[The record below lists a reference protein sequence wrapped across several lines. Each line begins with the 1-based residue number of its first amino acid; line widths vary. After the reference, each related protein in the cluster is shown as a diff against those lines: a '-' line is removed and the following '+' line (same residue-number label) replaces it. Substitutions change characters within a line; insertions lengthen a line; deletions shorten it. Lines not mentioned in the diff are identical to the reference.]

1 MLRGKDVQ
9 EIEELKRQGLSIRAI
24 SRLTG
29 YDRKTISRY
38 LIHPEGVPVHGPRAK
53 QPGKLDAF
61 QRYLQERMR
70 LECGTREF
78 CCGSCGSGAT
88 LADTRC

>member
-29 YDRKTISRY
+29 YDRKTIGKY
-38 LIHPEGVPVHGPRAK
+38 LIQPEGAPVYGPRAK
-53 QPGKLDAF
+53 QPGKLTPS
-61 QRYLQERMR
+61 RRICR
-70 LECGTREF
+70 NG
-78 CCGSCGSGAT
+78 
-88 LADTRC
+88 